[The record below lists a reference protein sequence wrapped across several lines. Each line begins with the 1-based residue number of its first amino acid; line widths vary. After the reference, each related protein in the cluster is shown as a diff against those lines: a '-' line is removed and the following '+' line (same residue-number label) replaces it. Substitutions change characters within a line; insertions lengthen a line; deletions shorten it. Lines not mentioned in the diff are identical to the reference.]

1 MDGNFTA
8 QHEKMRRPEDDVSL
22 SDGCAIMVSRAP
34 YHQHLADTK
43 ESRLKSKCSKHKAVD
58 ESVTNRNN
66 LEATGVGGAACARHG
81 CFVPHSMV
89 DFQKGE
95 QYEICIIEYSIAD
108 SI

>member
-1 MDGNFTA
+1 MLDGNFTA
-8 QHEKMRRPEDDVSL
+8 QHEKMRRPEDDVPL
-22 SDGCAIMVSRAP
+22 NDGCGVIVTRGP
-34 YHQHLADTK
+34 YREHLAATT
-43 ESRLKSKCSKHKAVD
+43 EARVKSKCSKHKAVN

-95 QYEICIIEYSIAD
+95 Q
-108 SI
+108 